1 MRINILC
8 AARDP
13 NRAGVLLETL
23 SRNGFVLTVVQRAK
37 EVLGLLSQRGCDMLL
52 VGQTLADEDGINLV
66 KLLRSRNP
74 TRQIAIVAIVD
85 SAPAQL
91 STSDPVILRRVP
103 AFGTAAGQARTSSP
117 FHSQFGGTA
126 AAKTSAR
133 LAFFQAG
140 ADECLSLD
148 QDVAEC
154 LARIKAVLT
163 RVMVKPQEEVIRMG
177 SIELNLTSYT
187 LKVGGKGVP
196 LTSKELDLLYVFLS
210 SPNRVLS
217 RPYLIERVWGYNYF
231 GSPRTVDVH
240 VRRLREKLGKA
251 AKFITTVPCV
261 GYKLIPPGSEV

>member
-1 MRINILC
+1 LRYNLVC

-23 SRNGFVLTVVQRAK
+23 SRNGFVLTVVQRSK
-37 EVLGLLSQRGCDMLL
+37 EVFGLLSQRGCDLLL
-52 VGQTLADEDGINLV
+52 VGQNLADEDGLNLV
-66 KLLRSRNP
+66 KTLRSRGP
-74 TRQIAIVAIVD
+74 TRQLPIVAIVD
-85 SAPAQL
+85 AASAAPA
-91 STSDPVILRRVP
+91 SGDPVLVRRLP
-103 AFGTAAGQARTSSP
+103 AFGSPALPGRTQPVFSPQPSGGTRTSI
-117 FHSQFGGTA
+117 
-126 AAKTSAR
+126 R

-154 LARIKAVLT
+154 LARIKAVFN
-163 RVMVKPQEEVIRMG
+163 RVMAKPQEEVLRMG
-177 SIELNLTSYT
+177 PIELNLTSYT
-187 LKVGGKGVP
+187 LKINGKGVP

-251 AKFITTVPCV
+251 ARFITTVPCV